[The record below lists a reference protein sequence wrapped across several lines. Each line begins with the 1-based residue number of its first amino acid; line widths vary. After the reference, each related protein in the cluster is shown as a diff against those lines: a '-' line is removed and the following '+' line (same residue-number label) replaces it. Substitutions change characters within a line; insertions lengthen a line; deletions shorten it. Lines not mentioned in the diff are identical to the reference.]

1 MSESIKNSI
10 MEDKRM
16 NLVKIEDKELVIK
29 EWNGE
34 RVVTAKDIAELHE
47 RDVKRVNEQFNI
59 DKFELGKD
67 YFQLTREEMRKSQ
80 FATALS
86 KYSNNDIENLFT
98 ERGYLKLTKTFTDE
112 LSWRIQDI
120 LVDSYFALKKIAKE
134 IKPISEFQIKNQ
146 EIRDR
151 YSRAKMSKELLE
163 IAKNTDNAMYK
174 EILTAYAANTL
185 ADKNILPLPR
195 LEQKTYTATEI
206 GNIVGVSS
214 KKIGMIANE
223 YNLKTDEN
231 GYLAADK
238 SPYSNKQVESFRYFE
253 HAIEK
258 FREALEKEKEIN

>member
-1 MSESIKNSI
+1 
-10 MEDKRM
+10 M
-16 NLVKIEDKELVIK
+16 NLIRIEDKELAIK
-29 EWNGE
+29 EWNEE
-34 RVVTAKDIAELHE
+34 RVVTAWDIAKLHVRE
-47 RDVKRVNEQFNI
+47 VNDVTKNFKNNKE
-59 DKFELGKD
+59 KFVLGED
-67 YFQLTREEMRKSQ
+67 YFLVNKDEISERKISVQ
-80 FATALS
+80 EFIP
-86 KYSNNDIENLFT
+86 NNMKEIPIFT
-98 ERGYLKLTKTFTDE
+98 ESGYLMLVKTFTDD
-112 LSWRIQDI
+112 LSWRIQKI
-120 LVDSYFALKKIAKE
+120 LIKSYFALKKIAKE
-134 IKPISEFQIKNQ
+134 IKPVSEFQIKNQ

>member
-1 MSESIKNSI
+1 
-10 MEDKRM
+10 M
-16 NLVKIEDKELVIK
+16 NLIKIENKEMTIK

-34 RVVTAKDIAELHE
+34 RVVTAYDIAELHE
-47 RDVKRVNEQFNI
+47 RDVKRVNEQFKNNK
-59 DKFELGKD
+59 DKLILGED
-67 YFQLTREEMRKSQ
+67 YFVLKRDEISKSLIS
-80 FATALS
+80 TLE
-86 KYSNNDIENLFT
+86 KLPPNLNELILFT
-98 ERGYLKLTKTFTDE
+98 ESGYLMLVKTFTDD
-112 LSWRIQDI
+112 LSWKIQKM
-120 LVDSYFALKKIAKE
+120 LVKSYFALKKIVKE
-134 IKPISEFQIKNQ
+134 IAPVSDFQKKNQ

-163 IAKNTDNAMYK
+163 IAKNTDNEMYK

-206 GNIVGVSS
+206 GNIIGVSA
-214 KKIGMIANE
+214 KKIGMLANE

-238 SPYSNKQVESFRYFE
+238 SRYSHKQLESFRYFE

-258 FREALEKEKEIN
+258 FKRMLEKEKEMN

>member
-1 MSESIKNSI
+1 
-10 MEDKRM
+10 M
-16 NLVKIEDKELVIK
+16 NLIRIEDKELAIK
-29 EWNGE
+29 EWNEE
-34 RVVTAKDIAELHE
+34 RVVTAWDIAELHD
-47 RDVKRVNEQFNI
+47 RNTAKVNEIFKNNKE
-59 DKFELGKD
+59 KFTLGKD
-67 YFQLTREEMRKSQ
+67 YYLLNREEFSESFKTIQ
-80 FATALS
+80 KFIP
-86 KYSNNDIENLFT
+86 NNVKEIPLYT
-98 ERGYLKLTKTFTDE
+98 ERGYLKLTKPFEDE

>member
-1 MSESIKNSI
+1 
-10 MEDKRM
+10 M
-16 NLVKIEDKELVIK
+16 NLIKIENKEMTIK

-34 RVVTAKDIAELHE
+34 RVVTAYDIAELHE
-47 RDVKRVNEQFNI
+47 RDVKRVTEQFKNNK
-59 DKFELGKD
+59 DKLILGED
-67 YFQLTREEMRKSQ
+67 YFVLKRDEISKSLIS
-80 FATALS
+80 TLE
-86 KYSNNDIENLFT
+86 KLPPNLNELILFT
-98 ERGYLKLTKTFTDE
+98 ESGYLMLVKTFTDD
-112 LSWRIQDI
+112 LSWKIQKM
-120 LVDSYFALKKIAKE
+120 LVKSYFALKKIVKE
-134 IKPISEFQIKNQ
+134 IAPVSDFQKKNQ

-163 IAKNTDNAMYK
+163 IAKNTDNEMYK

-206 GNIVGVSS
+206 GNIIGVSA
-214 KKIGMIANE
+214 KKIGMLANE

-238 SPYSNKQVESFRYFE
+238 SRYSHKQLESFRYFE

-258 FREALEKEKEIN
+258 FKRMLEKEKEMN